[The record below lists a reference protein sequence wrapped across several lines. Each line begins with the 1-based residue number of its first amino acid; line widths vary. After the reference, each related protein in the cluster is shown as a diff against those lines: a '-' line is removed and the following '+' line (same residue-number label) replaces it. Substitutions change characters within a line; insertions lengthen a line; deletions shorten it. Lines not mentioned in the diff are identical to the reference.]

1 MTLHTFNQRLEH
13 RLMHAPSDLMNF
25 LEACTMG
32 NTERVVHLIEK
43 GVDVNKKG
51 ENGAT
56 GLMLAAMSNQI
67 EVMTVLLSLQYT
79 DINKTGLQQN
89 TALMYSA
96 MQGSFSGVKLLL
108 AAGSNTATTNTSG
121 KSCLG
126 LAADHTDLITYLEVC
141 SLLVESG
148 LSVTAKDW
156 EVLNKHPEKKLI
168 TIMEIFRT
176 KPLRSSLRYLSRQAV
191 LKHLLADVRGGN
203 PSFLFSKLQLPRSLV
218 QYLRHPA

>member
-126 LAADHTDLITYLEVC
+126 LAADHTDLITYLEV
-141 SLLVESG
+141 
-148 LSVTAKDW
+148 
-156 EVLNKHPEKKLI
+156 LNKHPEKKLI